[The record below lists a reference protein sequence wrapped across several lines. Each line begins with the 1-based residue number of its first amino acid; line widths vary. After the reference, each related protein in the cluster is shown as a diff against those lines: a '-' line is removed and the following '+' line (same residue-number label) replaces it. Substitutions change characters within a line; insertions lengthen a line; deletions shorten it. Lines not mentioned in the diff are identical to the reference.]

1 VFFKIRK
8 ISEITFMM
16 KNIREIIWSLRPK
29 TSADILVTAPRGRR
43 SLIVTK
49 REYIEQVIS

>member
-1 VFFKIRK
+1 
-8 ISEITFMM
+8 MM